1 LLAAEFDQLCNVVI
15 LFRVLRLQLLN
26 LLLQRHQQESFLLVF
41 LSLLCDR
48 CELAGDSLLWLGVL
62 DEAVLLIE
70 VLDGFVFPLEFLL
83 EHFQFGP

>member
-1 LLAAEFDQLCNVVI
+1 VRRRRQYSFELFALLPLVIKLMLHLEVFALLAAEFDQLRNILI

-48 CELAGDSLLWLGVL
+48 CELAGDSLL
-62 DEAVLLIE
+62 
-70 VLDGFVFPLEFLL
+70 
-83 EHFQFGP
+83 